1 MSTDTDTSTLNDLI
15 DVLEDGRNFYAD
27 AATKVERTDLKAL
40 FDRMARTKTAIAN
53 DLKNKVV
60 FSGKEPSDG
69 SFAGSIRKTYAELK
83 ASLVSD
89 TQAEYVAQLEE
100 FEDRILDE
108 FRDAIEKT
116 EDPEVRAIAA
126 KYMPEVRRDHDEMK
140 ALKDAMGKGK

>member
-1 MSTDTDTSTLNDLI
+1 MTTETDTSTLNDLI

-27 AATKVERTDLKAL
+27 AATKVERGDLKAL
-40 FDRMARTKTAIAN
+40 FERMARTKTAIAN

-60 FSGKEPSDG
+60 FSGKEPSEG
-69 SFAGSIRKTYAELK
+69 SFAGSMRKTYADMK
-83 ASLVSD
+83 ASLVKD

-100 FEDRILDE
+100 FEDRILHE
-108 FRDAIEKT
+108 FRDAIEHT
-116 EDPEVRAIAA
+116 DDTEVRAIAA

>member
-27 AATKVERTDLKAL
+27 AATKVERADLKAL
-40 FDRMARTKTAIAN
+40 FERMARTKTAMVN

-69 SFAGSIRKTYAELK
+69 SFAGSVRKAYADMK

-108 FRDAIEKT
+108 FRDAIENT
-116 EDPEVRAIAA
+116 DDPEVRAIAA